1 MIVPVAFTTLP
12 QLPVK
17 GIVNVYVFE
26 VVGFPLNV
34 IAFPDQEAVIPG
46 GKLVAVPIPEAP
58 VVAIVIGV
66 ITASQSRVIEES
78 AATVQVVI
86 VHGTPVQFS
95 KAAFFQRTLISSKLN
110 KAFLFISIGTLSFDW
125 LDVGIGICELD
136 WAKLKS
142 GSKDNSKI
150 LSVIL

>member
-17 GIVNVYVFE
+17 GIVNVNVFG

-34 IAFPDQEAVIPG
+34 ITFPDQEAVIPG

-58 VVAIVIGV
+58 VVAIVMGV
-66 ITASQSRVIEES
+66 ITASQARVIEES

-86 VHGTPVQFS
+86 VHGTPGQFS
-95 KAAFFQRTLISSKLN
+95 RAAFFQRTFISSKLY
-110 KAFLFISIGTLSFDW
+110 KAFLFSSTGPLAFDW
-125 LDVGIGICELD
+125 VFFGIATFELI
-136 WAKLKS
+136 WA
-142 GSKDNSKI
+142 
-150 LSVIL
+150 